1 MLLSIPLQ
9 LAAAVAT
16 TLARRVERPPE
27 VVFVSDWTADPT
39 LAEAAGPDGAW
50 LSSID
55 YVDLED
61 CR

>member
-1 MLLSIPLQ
+1 
-9 LAAAVAT
+9 
-16 TLARRVERPPE
+16 